1 MTNIYLKTALDYVR
15 RAPFQ
20 ALAAIFV
27 LTLTFFVGTI
37 LAILVYSSSK
47 VLTYFETRPQVIAF
61 LKDEITAEEISAL
74 QNKLT
79 SDPRIKEVSYVSK
92 EEAFSI
98 YKQATSDNPL
108 LAELVNPSIFPASLE
123 FSLAD
128 LNFTKEVINEV
139 RQEEIVDQVGFTA
152 SLGGEAGLEDV
163 VTRLRNITWYLRI
176 GGGTFALLLATT
188 SFLVLLVIIG
198 MRMTARRGE
207 IEILDLIGATPRFI
221 RSPIILEAIFY
232 SLVGVFLGWL
242 GALIL
247 VLYLTPSIISYFGEI
262 PILPKDTVSLLSLFG
277 IILAA
282 EILIGVLIALSGSIL
297 AVSRVHRNK

>member
-1 MTNIYLKTALDYVR
+1 MANIHIKTALDYIR

-20 ALAAIFV
+20 ALAAVFV

-37 LAILVYSSSK
+37 LAVLVYSSSK

-61 LKDEITAEEISAL
+61 LKDEVTAEEVSTL

-79 SDPRIKEVSYVSK
+79 SDPRVKEVSYVSK

-108 LAELVNPSIFPASLE
+108 LAELVSPSIFPASLE

-128 LNFTKEVINEV
+128 LNFAKEVINEV
-139 RQEEIVDQVGFTA
+139 RQEKIVDQVGFTA
-152 SLGGEAGLEDV
+152 SLGGEATLEDV
-163 VTRLRNITWYLRI
+163 VTRLRNITLYLRI
-176 GGGTFALLLATT
+176 GGGTFALLLAST
-188 SFLVLLVIIG
+188 SFLVLLVIVG

-207 IEILDLIGATPRFI
+207 IEILDLIGATPGFI
-221 RSPIILEAIFY
+221 KSPIVLEAIFY
-232 SLVGVFLGWL
+232 SLAGVFLGWL

-247 VLYLTPSIISYFGEI
+247 VLYLTPSIVSYFGEI
-262 PILPKDTVSLLSLFG
+262 PILPKDTFALLSLFG
-277 IILAA
+277 VLLAA
-282 EILIGVLIALSGSIL
+282 EILIGVLIALSGSVL
-297 AVSRVHRNK
+297 AVSRVHRNR